1 MLREI
6 VWQEAGYFG
15 IDEPDKLHHTAT
27 LVSQNVTVE
36 HVRAGEV
43 HKLVANPGPA
53 GRHLAVDRLAAR
65 RAIRYGDGIL
75 PAAPSAGSGSPE
87 EFMPRLRQMA
97 EDAGRDPQ
105 SLSVTLGG
113 APEDIDVLKRNRDLG
128 VTRMNVR
135 LPPAKEG
142 EILSILD
149 RWAKLIPQVRN

>member
-6 VWQEAGYFG
+6 VWQEPGYFG
-15 IDEPDKLHHTAT
+15 FDEPDKLHHTAT

-43 HKLVANPGPA
+43 HKLVANPGPV
-53 GRHLAVDRLAAR
+53 GRHPAVDRLAAR

-105 SLSVTLGG
+105 SLSVTLG
-113 APEDIDVLKRNRDLG
+113 ARPR
-128 VTRMNVR
+128 TSMY
-135 LPPAKEG
+135 
-142 EILSILD
+142 
-149 RWAKLIPQVRN
+149 